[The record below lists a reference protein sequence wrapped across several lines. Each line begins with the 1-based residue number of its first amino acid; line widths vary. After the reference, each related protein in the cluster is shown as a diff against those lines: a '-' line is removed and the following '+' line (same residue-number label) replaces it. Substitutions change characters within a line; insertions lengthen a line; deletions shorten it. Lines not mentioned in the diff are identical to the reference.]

1 MTSIAMPSDPMDWP
15 EWFKKNRAM
24 FLPRSFAMENDYSA
38 WGRKFQKYLDSID
51 GLSKDE
57 QKKLIIEWEKN
68 NPPPIPKYQDK
79 NKKRTQ
85 EDLLEFDFKVPNTF
99 YKE

>member
-15 EWFKKNRAM
+15 EWFRKNRGM
-24 FLPRSFAMENDYSA
+24 FHPRSFDLENDYSA
-38 WGRKFQKYLDSID
+38 WGRRFQKYLDSID
-51 GLSKDE
+51 ELSKDE
-57 QKKLIIEWEKN
+57 QKNLIIEWEKN
-68 NPPPIPKYQDK
+68 NPPPIPKAQE
-79 NKKRTQ
+79 KKKEPTQ